1 VLAPGLNGAL
11 KAAWAIA
18 EALKR
23 SQKPLDLQFTA
34 TESGLDADVR
44 GSGALKPDQIADL
57 ARIAETH
64 GLARLTRHG
73 ELIAQRAQPLVT
85 MGKARVPLPPVSF
98 LQATAEGEAALSRI
112 VVEHLGKAKHVAD
125 LFAGVGTFA
134 LRIAER
140 ARVTAADSEEA
151 AIKALQRAAATPQGL
166 KTIDA
171 VTRDLFRRPYVAAE
185 LKNIDSVVFDPPR
198 QGAEAQARELARSTV
213 KTVVAVSCDPATFAR
228 DVRILVKG
236 GYRLS
241 AVTPLDQFRYSH
253 HVEVV
258 GKLER

>member
-1 VLAPGLNGAL
+1 
-11 KAAWAIA
+11 
-18 EALKR
+18 
-23 SQKPLDLQFTA
+23 
-34 TESGLDADVR
+34 
-44 GSGALKPDQIADL
+44 
-57 ARIAETH
+57 
-64 GLARLTRHG
+64 
-73 ELIAQRAQPLVT
+73 
-85 MGKARVPLPPVSF
+85 
-98 LQATAEGEAALSRI
+98 
-112 VVEHLGKAKHVAD
+112 
-125 LFAGVGTFA
+125 
-134 LRIAER
+134 
-140 ARVTAADSEEA
+140 VTAADSEEA
-151 AIKALQRAAATPQGL
+151 AIKALQRAAATTQGL

>member
-1 VLAPGLNGAL
+1 
-11 KAAWAIA
+11 
-18 EALKR
+18 
-23 SQKPLDLQFTA
+23 
-34 TESGLDADVR
+34 
-44 GSGALKPDQIADL
+44 
-57 ARIAETH
+57 
-64 GLARLTRHG
+64 
-73 ELIAQRAQPLVT
+73 
-85 MGKARVPLPPVSF
+85 M
-98 LQATAEGEAALSRI
+98 
-112 VVEHLGKAKHVAD
+112 
-125 LFAGVGTFA
+125 FAGVGTFA

-151 AIKALQRAAATPQGL
+151 AIKALQRAAATTQGL